1 MSRRKREPDKIRPP
15 PNLVRRFFNLVLDRQ
30 FAEAERTLSKIKKR
44 LDGVEWGRGYI
55 QALNGIILTQ
65 RSNSDR
71 YSFLSNLDLDNVE
84 MLERSNKEFI
94 RHSEDALH
102 TDYDRGF
109 FSAWVDFTSLL
120 LRKTGRRRTASD

>member
-1 MSRRKREPDKIRPP
+1 MSKRKRESDRIRPP
-15 PNLVRRFFNLVLDRQ
+15 PNLVRRFFNLVLNRQ
-30 FAEAERTLSKIKKR
+30 FAEAERTLGKTRKR
-44 LDGVEWGRGYI
+44 LDRVEWGRGYT
-55 QALNGIILTQ
+55 QALNGMILTQ

-71 YSFLSNLDLDNVE
+71 YAFLSNLDLEDVE

-94 RHSEDALH
+94 RHSEDVLH

-120 LRKTGRRRTASD
+120 LRRAGRRRATSD